1 MRFIII
7 FILTIVGLIG
17 IYFYEPKVD
26 EKLLNVFEDNVTI
39 DYSKLDTSKDWT
51 YEIDND
57 NLIEVENNKS
67 LFKFK
72 SNKDGVS
79 NIVFYYQKNEEDYKY
94 KVIYNFEVIDDMIY
108 WREGKTEGLMEFPDV
123 Y

>member
-26 EKLLNVFEDNVTI
+26 EKLLSVFEDNVTI

-94 KVIYNFEVIDDMIY
+94 KVIYNFEVIDDIIY

>member
-7 FILTIVGLIG
+7 FILTVVGLIG

-26 EKLLNVFEDNVTI
+26 EKLLSVFEDNVTI

>member
-26 EKLLNVFEDNVTI
+26 EKLLSVFEDNVTI

-72 SNKDGVS
+72 SNKDGIS

-94 KVIYNFEVIDDMIY
+94 KVIYNFEVIDGMIY

>member
-26 EKLLNVFEDNVTI
+26 EKLLSVFEDNVTI

-57 NLIEVENNKS
+57 NLVEVENNKS

>member
-26 EKLLNVFEDNVTI
+26 EKLLSVFEDNVTI

-79 NIVFYYQKNEEDYKY
+79 NIIFYYQKNEEDYKY

>member
-26 EKLLNVFEDNVTI
+26 EKLLSVFEDNVTI
-39 DYSKLDTSKDWT
+39 DYSKLDTSKEWT

>member
-57 NLIEVENNKS
+57 NLVEVENNKS

>member
-26 EKLLNVFEDNVTI
+26 EKLLSVFEDNVTI

-51 YEIDND
+51 YEIYND

>member
-17 IYFYEPKVD
+17 IHFYEPKVD
-26 EKLLNVFEDNVTI
+26 EKLLSVFEDNVTI
-39 DYSKLDTSKDWT
+39 DYSKLDTSKEWT
-51 YEIDND
+51 YEINND

-72 SNKDGVS
+72 SNKDGIS
-79 NIVFYYQKNEEDYKY
+79 NIVFYYQKNEDDYKY
-94 KVIYNFEVIDDMIY
+94 KVIYSFEVIDDKIY

>member
-26 EKLLNVFEDNVTI
+26 EKLLSVFEDNVTI